1 MKPRIPLPSPFDRD
15 SFTREQA
22 LEAGLGGNRINGVDL
37 ARPFHGVRVPS
48 HITLDLETRCRAF
61 ARVMPRGAFFSSTT
75 AAALTGVPLPLEL
88 EHSPTLSVSVVW
100 PQRASAA
107 RGVRGRAVLLM
118 GNDIHVVRGLPVST
132 PARLWCELAAE
143 LQVRDLVA
151 AGDHLIHW
159 RLPLCSLADLENAVD
174 RYPGQRGRG
183 RLRQALALLSDRSE
197 SPLESILR
205 VLLTQG
211 GIEGLVANLA
221 VRVREQ
227 RFRLDLALPQY
238 KIALEYQGGYHN
250 DPDQWRKDMTKREV
264 LATDGWRT
272 MHINADDLRGSELV
286 ERVRV
291 VIASR
296 T

>member
-1 MKPRIPLPSPFDRD
+1 M
-15 SFTREQA
+15 
-22 LEAGLGGNRINGVDL
+22 
-37 ARPFHGVRVPS
+37 
-48 HITLDLETRCRAF
+48 
-61 ARVMPRGAFFSSTT
+61 
-75 AAALTGVPLPLEL
+75 
-88 EHSPTLSVSVVW
+88 
-100 PQRASAA
+100 
-107 RGVRGRAVLLM
+107 LLM

-227 RFRLDLALPQY
+227 RFRLDLALPQH